1 MHIKSYFSY
10 FIEFGLLKNKLVNY
24 REVGHSAM
32 VSTAPLEQQKQLVS
46 ELFYAETERALQS
59 SASDFYSFVV

>member
-1 MHIKSYFSY
+1 
-10 FIEFGLLKNKLVNY
+10 
-24 REVGHSAM
+24 M
-32 VSTAPLEQQKQLVS
+32 VSTALLEQQKQLVS